1 MDRLLL
7 QQRSSAKITFP
18 LVWTNTCC
26 SHPLYTNKELDHNTS
41 DDENSKSEA
50 SFAIGVRRA
59 ATRKLEDELGIIA
72 SDAPIDKYTF
82 LSRIHYKAEME
93 NGWGEHEIDYILFMK
108 TNYINSKN
116 DNTYGGD
123 IEINI
128 NPEEVKAVRYVD
140 RDELRQ
146 LIREADDNCNSGNER
161 GVKLSPWFRLLV
173 SFLNTVTILR
183 R

>member
-1 MDRLLL
+1 M
-7 QQRSSAKITFP
+7 
-18 LVWTNTCC
+18 
-26 SHPLYTNKELDHNTS
+26 
-41 DDENSKSEA
+41 
-50 SFAIGVRRA
+50 
-59 ATRKLEDELGIIA
+59 
-72 SDAPIDKYTF
+72 
-82 LSRIHYKAEME
+82 
-93 NGWGEHEIDYILFMK
+93 
-108 TNYINSKN
+108 
-116 DNTYGGD
+116 NTY
-123 IEINI
+123 EINI